1 MGGLTQDFPSQ
12 GVEEWVK
19 SLALTCLVSLLWMS
33 VASQSEGEGCAA
45 ACHHTELPTWGGHL
59 PVCVHR
65 HDHHWQEVSTA
76 EEGGREG
83 RWPRLT
89 LTCTC
94 IAYLL
99 GATWALWSEIVHVGF
114 LHLMGTR
121 LEHRRAQTI
130 TNSVTSLG
138 QRKHWQREGN
148 QKRLW
153 GR

>member
-83 RWPRLT
+83 RCLV
-89 LTCTC
+89 
-94 IAYLL
+94 LL
-99 GATWALWSEIVHVGF
+99 LHVHV
-114 LHLMGTR
+114 LHTYWEPPGHCGLR
-121 LEHRRAQTI
+121 
-130 TNSVTSLG
+130 
-138 QRKHWQREGN
+138 
-148 QKRLW
+148 
-153 GR
+153 

>member
-65 HDHHWQEVSTA
+65 HDHHWPPA
-76 EEGGREG
+76 
-83 RWPRLT
+83 
-89 LTCTC
+89 
-94 IAYLL
+94 
-99 GATWALWSEIVHVGF
+99 F
-114 LHLMGTR
+114 
-121 LEHRRAQTI
+121 
-130 TNSVTSLG
+130 TNSAMWFLLLWWLVGMGDASSYSYMYMYCIPTGSHLG
-138 QRKHWQREGN
+138 TVV
-148 QKRLW
+148 
-153 GR
+153 